1 MLRQIFTKQLHSI
14 ICFQQFSYCL
24 SHARPPVTQL
34 TEDERILK
42 ESVRKF
48 AEEEIRPLVSKMD
61 EESEMDQK
69 VIDACFE
76 QGFMGLDIP
85 EKYEGA
91 GLNFFSSVLVIEEL
105 ARVDPSVSVM
115 VDVQNTLV
123 NIAIQ
128 GWGTEQQ
135 KEQYLPK
142 LATNTLGSFC
152 LSEWNSGSDAFA
164 LKTKAEK
171 KGNTYV
177 LNGTKAWITNA
188 KQAGLFIV
196 MANIAPEKGYKGI
209 TAFLVERDNPGLIV
223 GKAENKLGIR
233 ASSTCEVQ
241 LNDCV
246 VDESAIL
253 GELGKGYQIA
263 IRTLNKGRVG
273 IGAQMVGCAQG
284 AFDITVPYLSQ
295 RKQFNQK
302 LSDFQ
307 AIQHQTA
314 RARSDIEIARV
325 LVYNAGRGISVNET
339 SELQCSVAKLISS
352 EKAESV
358 TSTCVNLLG
367 GVGFTKDLGV
377 EKYYRDAKIGQ
388 IYEGT
393 SNIQLQTMAKQ
404 IFKEY

>member
-1 MLRQIFTKQLHSI
+1 
-14 ICFQQFSYCL
+14 
-24 SHARPPVTQL
+24 
-34 TEDERILK
+34 
-42 ESVRKF
+42 
-48 AEEEIRPLVSKMD
+48 MD
-61 EESEMDQK
+61 TESEMDPS
-69 VIDACFE
+69 VIAGCFE

-85 EKYEGA
+85 EKYNGA

-128 GWGTEQQ
+128 GWGTEEQ
-135 KEQYLPK
+135 KSKYLPR
-142 LATNTLGSFC
+142 LATDTLGSFC
-152 LSEWNSGSDAFA
+152 LSEWSSGSDAFA
-164 LKTKAEK
+164 LKTRAELV
-171 KGNTYV
+171 GNKYV

-196 MANIAPEKGYKGI
+196 TANIAPEKGYKGI

-223 GKAENKLGIR
+223 GKPEKKLGIC

-241 LNDCV
+241 LQDCEV
-246 VDESAIL
+246 GTDAVL

-263 IRTLNKGRVG
+263 IQTLNKGRVG
-273 IGAQMVGCAQG
+273 IGAQMLGCAQG
-284 AFDITVPYLSQ
+284 AFDSTIPYLKQ
-295 RKQFNQK
+295 RKQFNQN

-307 AIQHQTA
+307 AVQHQIA
-314 RARSDIEIARV
+314 RAATDIEISRC
-325 LVYNAGRGISVNET
+325 LVYNAGRGICLGEGD
-339 SELQCSVAKLISS
+339 EIQCSVAKLVSS
-352 EKAESV
+352 EAAERV
-358 TSTCVNLLG
+358 TSSCVNLLG

-393 SNIQLQTMAKQ
+393 SNIQLQTIAKRVL
-404 IFKEY
+404 KEY

>member
-1 MLRQIFTKQLHSI
+1 MLSRFSKQLLYTQV
-14 ICFQQFSYCL
+14 FQRSFCSV
-24 SHARPPVTQL
+24 RPPVTQL
-34 TEDERILK
+34 SEDERILK

-48 AEEEIRPLVSKMD
+48 AEEEIRPLVAKMD
-61 EESEMDQK
+61 ENSEMDDK
-69 VIDACFE
+69 VIQGCFE

-85 EKYEGA
+85 EKYNGA

-128 GWGTEQQ
+128 GWGTEAQ
-135 KEQYLPK
+135 KDNYLPK

-152 LSEWNSGSDAFA
+152 LSEWSSGSDAFS

-171 KGNTYV
+171 KGNTFV
-177 LNGTKAWITNA
+177 LNGSKAWITNA
-188 KQAGLFIV
+188 KQAGVFIV
-196 MANIAPEKGYKGI
+196 MANLEPEKGYKGI
-209 TAFLVERDNPGLIV
+209 TAFLVDRNNPGLVV

-246 VDESAIL
+246 VDESAVL
-253 GELGKGYQIA
+253 GEIGKGYQIA

-284 AFDITVPYLSQ
+284 AFDLTVPYLNQ
-295 RKQFNQK
+295 REQFKQK
-302 LSDFQ
+302 LADFQ

-314 RARSDIEIARV
+314 RAASDIEIARV

-339 SELQCSVAKLISS
+339 DEMQCSIAKLISS

-358 TSTCVNLLG
+358 TSMCVNLLG

-404 IFKEY
+404 IFKQY

>member
-1 MLRQIFTKQLHSI
+1 MHK
-14 ICFQQFSYCL
+14 
-24 SHARPPVTQL
+24 
-34 TEDERILK
+34 
-42 ESVRKF
+42 
-48 AEEEIRPLVSKMD
+48 
-61 EESEMDQK
+61 K
-69 VIDACFE
+69 VIDGCFE

-85 EKYEGA
+85 EKYNGA

-128 GWGTEQQ
+128 GWGTEEQ
-135 KEQYLPK
+135 KNQYLPR
-142 LATNTLGSFC
+142 LATETLGSFC
-152 LSEWNSGSDAFA
+152 LSEWGSGSDAFA
-164 LKTKAEK
+164 LKTRAEL
-171 KGNTYV
+171 KGDKYV

-209 TAFLVERDNPGLIV
+209 TAFLVDRENPGLVV
-223 GKAENKLGIR
+223 GKPEKKLGIC

-241 LNDCV
+241 LNDCEV
-246 VDESAIL
+246 SKDAVL

-263 IRTLNKGRVG
+263 IQTLNKGRVG
-273 IGAQMVGCAQG
+273 IGAQMLGCAQG
-284 AFDITVPYLSQ
+284 AFDITVPYLNQ
-295 RKQFNQK
+295 RKQFNQS

-307 AIQHQTA
+307 AVQHQVA
-314 RARSDIEIARV
+314 RAATDIEISRV
-325 LVYNAGRGISVNET
+325 LVYNAGRGVAIEEGCEV
-339 SELQCSVAKLISS
+339 QCSMAKLVSS
-352 EKAESV
+352 ETAERV
-358 TSTCVNLLG
+358 ASTCVNLLG

-393 SNIQLQTMAKQ
+393 SNIQLQTIAKKV
-404 IFKEY
+404 FKSY